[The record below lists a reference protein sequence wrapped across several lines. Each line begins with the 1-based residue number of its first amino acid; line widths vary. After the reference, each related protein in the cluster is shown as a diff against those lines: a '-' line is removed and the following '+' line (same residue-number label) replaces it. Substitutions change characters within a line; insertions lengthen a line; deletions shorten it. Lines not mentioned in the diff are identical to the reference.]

1 MFIDEVKV
9 KFKAWKWWDWIVSWR
24 REKCIPKGWPYGWNG
39 GKWWDIILRANP
51 NESTLSEFRH
61 KKQVKANPWEN
72 WGIRDLAW
80 AMSPDVIVNVPVGTL
95 IKDEE
100 WNLIYDLSTPW
111 EAYVLCKWWRWGY
124 GNAHF
129 ASSTRQAPG
138 FAELGD
144 VGEER
149 TVNLELKLVAD
160 IWIIWLPNA
169 GKSTFINSVTNV
181 KPKIAS
187 YPFTTIIPNLGVLDY
202 KWKSLTLED
211 VPWLIEWASEGKWL
225 WHSFLKHIERTR
237 VLVHLVDLNGLDDIV
252 ANYKIIRN
260 ELEKYNKELS
270 KKEEII
276 VLTKADLFD
285 DEMIKYIT
293 KEVKTKL
300 KSKNPIFVISAPTMK
315 WVPELRDYLIE
326 KFAQEKP
333 VIDEEEMS
341 NSMKVYDLKDEKD
354 VNSYKVKDLW
364 DMNFE
369 VKWERIEQIARMTNM
384 ANFEAVMRVY
394 DIMQKMWIL
403 KRVQTLLNTR
413 YKEQLSLW
421 YFEWND
427 WTIDIK
433 PNVYIAWRSFPLDKI
448 LFDSRDDKR

>member
-9 KFKAWKWWDWIVSWR
+9 SFKAWKWWDGIVSWR

-61 KKQVKANPWEN
+61 KKQVKAKPWEN
-72 WGIRDLAW
+72 WWIRDLAW

-95 IKDEE
+95 IKDEN
-100 WNLIYDLSTPW
+100 WNLIYDLSIPW
-111 EAYVLCKWWRWGY
+111 EAFVLCRWWRGWY

-129 ASSTRQAPG
+129 ASSTRQAPA
-138 FAELGD
+138 FAELWD

-160 IWIIWLPNA
+160 IGIIGLPNA

-181 KPKIAS
+181 KPKIAP

-225 WHSFLKHIERTR
+225 WHNFLKHIERTR
-237 VLVHLVDLNGLDDIV
+237 VLVHLVDLNWLDNIV
-252 ANYKIIRN
+252 ANYKVIRN
-260 ELEKYNKELS
+260 ELEKYNKELT

-300 KSKNPIFVISAPTMK
+300 KSKNPIFVISAPSMK
-315 WVPELRDYLIE
+315 WIPELRDYLIE

-333 VIDEEEMS
+333 TIDEEEIN

-369 VKWERIEQIARMTNM
+369 VKWIRIEQIARMTNM
-384 ANFEAVMRVY
+384 SNFEAVMRVY
-394 DIMQKMWIL
+394 DIMQKQWIL
-403 KRVQTLLNTR
+403 KKIQSLLNTR

-427 WTIDIK
+427 WIVDIK
-433 PNVYIAWRSFPLDKI
+433 PNVYIAGRSFPLDKI
-448 LFDSRDDKR
+448 LFDSREK